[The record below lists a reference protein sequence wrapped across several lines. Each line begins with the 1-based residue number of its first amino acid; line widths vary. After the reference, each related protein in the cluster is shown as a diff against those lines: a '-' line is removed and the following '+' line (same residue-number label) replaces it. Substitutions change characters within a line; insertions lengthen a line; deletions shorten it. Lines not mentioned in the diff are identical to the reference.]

1 MTERTVR
8 DYLHDILDTIKSCER
23 FIEGMDFDQFV
34 SDEKTTFAVR
44 HALEIIGEA
53 VKHIPE
59 EVKKEYPSVPWR
71 KIAGTRDVIIHA
83 YFGVDLNVI
92 WKTAN
97 ESLPELKSD
106 IEKIL
111 KEKDL
116 E

>member
-1 MTERTVR
+1 MTERTVS
-8 DYLHDILDTIKSCER
+8 DYLHDILNTIESCER

-59 EVKKEYPSVPWR
+59 EIKQEYPSIPWR

-97 ESLPELKSD
+97 ERLP
-106 IEKIL
+106 
-111 KEKDL
+111 
-116 E
+116 